1 MEGPDIIIMI
11 AFLGMAVIIGGLT
24 WQVKK
29 MADRFGSDV
38 FIESRPIDFDKIVEA
53 REDKLNRINS
63 GATALSN
70 GQSVQ
75 LIDQGDGYEVALEI
89 KRRFVQYHAAKAAD
103 RIEII
108 EGQYRYDPKINVI
121 RIEFKAEQ
129 K

>member
-29 MADRFGSDV
+29 MADRVDSEV
-38 FIESRPIDFDKIVEA
+38 FIESRPIDVDNLGEA
-53 REDKLNRINS
+53 REDKLKRINS

-89 KRRFVQYHAAKAAD
+89 KRRFVQYHAARAAE
-103 RIEII
+103 RVEII
-108 EGQYRYDPKINVI
+108 KDQHRYDPKINVI
-121 RIEFKAEQ
+121 KIKFKAEQ